1 MRGWLPLFLAA
12 VLVTAIA
19 RFPLALAVHWSGAP
33 VSAERIEGTIWKG
46 RLEGATVDGYRLG
59 RIDVSTRAL
68 PLLTGS
74 VTSAVDVRGPV
85 ANGAALVSVRP
96 GRLTFK
102 LAEADVQIAPLNLR
116 DAFGAPMSG
125 TVEIR
130 ADNLTI
136 AGGACRSGTVS
147 ISTDTLQKSAVRY
160 GGEGFRLSGDG
171 HCEDDIFLL
180 PLSGSGP
187 EGAAD
192 VTIRISAAG
201 YQTELL
207 IDPAE
212 PDFAAVLS
220 AYGFQQVGTRYS
232 LIQRGEV
239 FQ

>member
-1 MRGWLPLFLAA
+1 MRSWLPLFIAA
-12 VLVTAIA
+12 VMVTAIV

-33 VSAERIEGTIWKG
+33 VSAERIGGTIWKG
-46 RLEGATVDGYRLG
+46 YLQQATVDGYRLG
-59 RIDVSTRAL
+59 RIDVSTHAL

-74 VTSAVDVRGPV
+74 LTAAVKVRGPV
-85 ANGAALVSVRP
+85 ADGTALVSVRP
-96 GRLTFK
+96 GRLTFRS
-102 LAEADVQIAPLNLR
+102 ADADVQIAPLNLR

-125 TVEIR
+125 RVEIA
-130 ADNLTI
+130 ADNLII
-136 AGGACRSGTVS
+136 AGGACRGGTVA
-147 ISTDTLQKSAVRY
+147 ITTDTLQRSAVRY
-160 GGEGFRLSGDG
+160 GGEGFTLAGDG
-171 HCEDDIFLL
+171 RGEDDIFLL
-180 PLSGSGP
+180 PLSGSGA
-187 EGAAD
+187 EGAAE
-192 VTIRISAAG
+192 VTIRVSRTG